1 LETIRR
7 LREHGQSRK
16 YYHETEGYNGR
27 MDAIQAAFLRVKL
40 RHLPAWNAGRKR
52 VAGWYR
58 EALAGVAE
66 VRLPVEAAYAT
77 HVWHLFV
84 IQAERRDLLQA
95 HLNAQGV
102 GTGLH
107 YPVPLHLQ
115 NAYRHLG
122 LGRGA
127 FPVTERA
134 AERILSLP
142 MFPELSQ
149 EQVEHV
155 ADLIR
160 AFYRG

>member
-1 LETIRR
+1 
-7 LREHGQSRK
+7 
-16 YYHETEGYNGR
+16 
-27 MDAIQAAFLRVKL
+27 
-40 RHLPAWNAGRKR
+40 
-52 VAGWYR
+52 
-58 EALAGVAE
+58 
-66 VRLPVEAAYAT
+66 VEAAYAT

-84 IQAERRDLLQA
+84 IRAERRDALQA
-95 HLNAQGV
+95 HLTAQGI

-115 NAYRHLG
+115 NAYRHLD

-134 AERILSLP
+134 AEQILSLP
-142 MFPELSQ
+142 MFPTLTQ
-149 EQVEHV
+149 EQVGHV